1 MTTPPK
7 TNTDRCGTARA
18 SLLQHAPILS
28 ELGAC
33 VLPRADVDAESAVPV
48 PRCSLG
54 QHPRSRDSEP
64 RDSGV
69 PRHLGRLDK
78 STPFGVT
85 LQYDLGM
92 TTKERV
98 TVTLSPDVLATAR
111 EAADGNLSARVERAL
126 LMQQLMDDA
135 QKLAA
140 WQRETG
146 EERAEVLEAAA
157 LDTFGGGQ

>member
-1 MTTPPK
+1 
-7 TNTDRCGTARA
+7 
-18 SLLQHAPILS
+18 
-28 ELGAC
+28 
-33 VLPRADVDAESAVPV
+33 
-48 PRCSLG
+48 
-54 QHPRSRDSEP
+54 
-64 RDSGV
+64 
-69 PRHLGRLDK
+69 
-78 STPFGVT
+78 
-85 LQYDLGM
+85 M